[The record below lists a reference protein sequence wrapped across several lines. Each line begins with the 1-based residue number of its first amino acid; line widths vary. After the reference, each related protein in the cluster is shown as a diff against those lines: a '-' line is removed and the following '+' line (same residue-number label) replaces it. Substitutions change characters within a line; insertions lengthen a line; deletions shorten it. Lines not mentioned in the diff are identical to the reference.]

1 MSINDILSKNIK
13 YYRKK
18 KKLTQKELAEKLD
31 VKNSSVSNWEQN
43 QNMMDIDTLHRMC
56 KVLDVSINEMLDEEV
71 FKMELTEYEQIVLDN
86 LNKLNEKGKEYVLD
100 QIEYAI
106 SKDKYKKFNT
116 SLPEQN
122 TS

>member
-1 MSINDILSKNIK
+1 MSVNDILSKNIK

-56 KVLDVSINEMLDEEV
+56 KVLEVSVNEMLDEDV
-71 FKMELTEYEQIVLDN
+71 FKMELTEEEEIVLDGLN
-86 LNKLNEKGKEYVLD
+86 QLNKQGKEYVLE
-100 QIEYAI
+100 QIEYALT
-106 SKDKYKKFNT
+106 KDKYKKFN
-116 SLPEQN
+116 SDVQMSN